1 MVHISLKNTKMG
13 RIPSFAMTPG
23 ATCSDCAKETCYKQ
37 GCYAAKLYRFRP
49 SVKRAWDENANIA
62 TSNLPAFKAFMDAYF
77 DSIAAP
83 RYFRVHVSGD
93 FFSKEYAE
101 AWADIARNHPFTNFL
116 AFTKQFDIIRSVDF
130 PDNFK
135 IVLSAWPGTEI
146 PDDLRS
152 KYHVAWMDDGNT
164 FIPPDAQECVGNCE
178 FCGNC
183 WNLDHDVVFHKH

>member
-1 MVHISLKNTKMG
+1 MIHISLKNSKVG
-13 RIPSFAMTPG
+13 HIPSFSLTPG
-23 ATCSDCAKETCYKQ
+23 ETCSATACTTCYKE
-37 GCYAAKLYRFRP
+37 GCYARKICRIRP
-49 SVKRAWDENANIA
+49 TVRNAYEENTAIVRE
-62 TSNLPAFKAFMDAYF
+62 NLPFFQSYMNAYF
-77 DSIAAP
+77 DSVAAP

-93 FFSKEYAE
+93 FFSREYAE

-146 PDDLRS
+146 PADLRS
-152 KYHVAWMDDGNT
+152 KYHVAWMDNGDT
-164 FIPPDAQECVGNCE
+164 FIPPDAQECAGNCE
-178 FCGNC
+178 LCGNC